1 MHRSLLI
8 AAVVASLGLAAC
20 SGGTSPSI
28 PGSAPLAAQRGE
40 RASMQI
46 VNGELPPAAC
56 PSQYI
61 GCITVAKGHPAKYQ
75 ICITTTGNCTSGS
88 FPSEKW
94 SNKIVTL
101 KGKAY
106 KGITGSFKPNPG
118 NPTEVTV
125 TAKVALKNSKG
136 KVVYAQDLKACPTGS
151 GSCTTGAVG
160 IATK

>member
-1 MHRSLLI
+1 MHRSLLV
-8 AAVVASLGLAAC
+8 AAIVASLGLAAC
-20 SGGTSPSI
+20 SGGTSPAI
-28 PGSAPLAAQRGE
+28 PGSLITAQAGE

-46 VNGELPPAAC
+46 VNGELPPASC

-61 GCITVAKGHPAKYQ
+61 GCVTVAKGHPAKYQ

-88 FPSEKW
+88 FPKQKW

-125 TAKVALKNSKG
+125 TAKVTLKNSKG
-136 KVVYAQDLKACPTGS
+136 KVVYVQDLKACPTGGGKCS
-151 GSCTTGAVG
+151 TGAVG